1 MVLTDRGDEM
11 CGGLVGMQKLVFCM
25 KAIEPG
31 SEGCNG
37 DIMDYGYMYS
47 IQFKKVQQRMMI
59 RRRPCVPTCQFIM
72 QEYLPSRGQGKST
85 PQACTSWMN
94 FSPKKWIAMMDLELD
109 LLLLEVTKDLDD
121 DPLSVVFAGWKM
133 VVASL
138 EETIG
143 VLQDLQASLKD
154 ILAHVN

>member
-1 MVLTDRGDEM
+1 
-11 CGGLVGMQKLVFCM
+11 
-25 KAIEPG
+25 
-31 SEGCNG
+31 
-37 DIMDYGYMYS
+37 
-47 IQFKKVQQRMMI
+47 
-59 RRRPCVPTCQFIM
+59 
-72 QEYLPSRGQGKST
+72 
-85 PQACTSWMN
+85 
-94 FSPKKWIAMMDLELD
+94 MDLELD